1 VSGKRLRWL
10 GPWLLAGLTVGLP
23 AAVIAAPLGP
33 PIAPVLPASAVLPA
47 SLQPASNLQ
56 ADARLATQLH
66 RPIIILFSLPGCHFC
81 DEVRRNYL
89 LPLVRDA
96 VPSQRPI
103 VREIVVTGTQPVIG
117 FGGESSAEQAMA
129 KVYAIRV
136 TPTVLMLDAAG
147 KLLVPALRGGDT
159 SGLYGAYLDGALQEA
174 GQKTAA
180 R

>member
-1 VSGKRLRWL
+1 MGGKGLRWL
-10 GPWLLAGLTVGLP
+10 APLLQAGLAVGLP
-23 AAVIAAPLGP
+23 GAVTAAPVGPPLAAAVPAPAL
-33 PIAPVLPASAVLPA
+33 LPG
-47 SLQPASNLQ
+47 SLQSASNLQ
-56 ADARLATQLH
+56 ADARLAAQLR

-96 VPSQRPI
+96 VPAQRPI
-103 VREIVVTGTQPVIG
+103 VREIVVTGTQPLIG
-117 FGGESSAEQAMA
+117 FGGESSDEQAVA
-129 KVYAIRV
+129 KAYRIGV

-159 SGLYGAYLDGALQEA
+159 SGLYGGYLDGALQEA
-174 GQKTAA
+174 GQKMAP